1 MKLTKQQLKEIII
14 KELEDMMN
22 GEEQEQDP
30 AEAKKIVDQFLT
42 AEVGMD
48 YWKQGFEFLSQ
59 LGFIP
64 PLERGT
70 YIEPTEKGYLKDRA
84 AHKHTPALGLEIH
97 YWSDEE
103 SISQLKKFLESVGI
117 RNYGLARYG
126 NNPFAGDLSGSDK
139 NFDPST
145 TTGIW
150 YRNSGRDGI
159 ILFDAQDHV

>member
-1 MKLTKQQLKEIII
+1 MRITKEQLKQII
-14 KELEDMMN
+14 KEELDDVMD
-22 GEEQEQDP
+22 GEEEQDP

-42 AEVGMD
+42 AEAGMD

-70 YIEPTEKGYLKDRA
+70 YIEPSEKGYLKDRA

-103 SISQLKKFLESVGI
+103 SISQLKEFLESMGI

-139 NFDPST
+139 NFDPSAAS
-145 TTGIW
+145 GIW